1 MFKAASFI
9 GFAAGLA
16 LLSGSALA
24 EQGDSSSWGSYGWGP
39 VIPTQ
44 SLTPRDRQYN
54 FDNQALYQAGEGAE
68 WLRQHGKAPFPFFG
82 K

>member
-1 MFKAASFI
+1 MFKAASFV
-9 GFAAGLA
+9 GLA
-16 LLSGSALA
+16 AVLALISSAALA

-54 FDNQALYQAGEGAE
+54 FDNQALYEAGSSAE
-68 WLRQHGKAPFPFFG
+68 WLRQHGKGLFPFFS

>member
-9 GFAAGLA
+9 GLTAALA
-16 LLSGSALA
+16 LMSGAALA
-24 EQGDSSSWGSYGWGP
+24 EQGNSSSWGSYGWGP

-54 FDNQALYQAGEGAE
+54 FDNQPLYQAGNSAE
-68 WLRQHGKAPFPFFG
+68 WLRQHGKGLFPFFQ
-82 K
+82 